1 MSLTQVQS
9 SICKYVPEKLNRIAE
24 KIRENIKMKSENSVD
39 ECEKAQNLLKES
51 RGQKLERE
59 VFCFDINS

>member
-1 MSLTQVQS
+1 
-9 SICKYVPEKLNRIAE
+9 
-24 KIRENIKMKSENSVD
+24 MKSENSVD